1 MFITFITSILYYI
14 YAILLITIFILILII
29 FLAGLNEI
37 TVAAGIT
44 TWTNVNVHMYIYTTF
59 DERTTK
65 RRAGSPAADGSSEFG
80 TVSPRALPDKE
91 SSSLFVQSEPL
102 LRIAS
107 MVLHVVY
114 TFCGTI
120 EAVAEALQAD

>member
-44 TWTNVNVHMYIYTTF
+44 IWTNVNVHMYIYTKT
-59 DERTTK
+59 
-65 RRAGSPAADGSSEFG
+65 PILQPQQDGGF
-80 TVSPRALPDKE
+80 AL
-91 SSSLFVQSEPL
+91 
-102 LRIAS
+102 
-107 MVLHVVY
+107 
-114 TFCGTI
+114 
-120 EAVAEALQAD
+120 